1 MEMTKSEITNMID
14 RKNALL
20 RRSYET
26 LNNVRDLATMC
37 KDVEFSELEAANIYI
52 KTVGE
57 TLRRL
62 TLYRYETLNESEI
75 ALPEAEEAD
84 EETIDKEVTADD
96 CPY

>member
-1 MEMTKSEITNMID
+1 MEMTKSEITKMID

-20 RRSYET
+20 KRSYET

-62 TLYRYETLNESEI
+62 TLYRYEALSESEI
-75 ALPEAEEAD
+75 VLLEAAEEQEDTDA
-84 EETIDKEVTADD
+84 IDDLPVH
-96 CPY
+96 

>member
-1 MEMTKSEITNMID
+1 MEMTKSEITKMID

-20 RRSYET
+20 KRSYET

-62 TLYRYETLNESEI
+62 TLYRYDALNESEI
-75 ALPEAEEAD
+75 ALPEAEED
-84 EETIDKEVTADD
+84 TIDKEDTADD